1 MNKRIIGILLFLSIT
16 FVGCNNVVRVNN
28 KEKENTKIIQESDLT
43 ESENYNV
50 ITTCEEGEKLAK
62 KEISEGKI
70 KYMFSGLG
78 ITQKLPKNL
87 EKLYGIEIIKV
98 GGVLGIP
105 NKCYNDLM
113 YREIQEKFGKD
124 AFNKAME

>member
-1 MNKRIIGILLFLSIT
+1 MNKIIIGLLLFLSIT
-16 FVGCNNVVRVNN
+16 FAGCNNVVKVNN
-28 KEKENTKIIQESDLT
+28 EEKENTKIIQESDLT
-43 ESENYNV
+43 ESENYNE
-50 ITTCEEGEKLAK
+50 ITTCEEGEELAK

-78 ITQKLPKNL
+78 SSHKLPKNL

-113 YREIQEKFGKD
+113 YTEIQEKFGKD
-124 AFNKAME
+124 AFNRAME

>member
-16 FVGCNNVVRVNN
+16 FVGCNNVVKVNN
-28 KEKENTKIIQESDLT
+28 KEKENTKITQESDLT
-43 ESENYNV
+43 ESENYNG
-50 ITTCEEGEKLAK
+50 ITTCEEAEELAK

-70 KYMFSGLG
+70 KYMFNGFGS
-78 ITQKLPKNL
+78 TQKLPKNL

-124 AFNKAME
+124 AFSKAME